1 MLYSPEKKREIILNN
16 YSHPSQQVELA
27 ELRKVSTDLQISFF
41 TFRSLDVGCGD
52 ILHLLLKK
60 KDKDNYLEKCLFSG
74 QQSCL
79 ITIAVANIL
88 CSCLEGKD
96 LDFAR
101 KILNNCEAMV
111 EKKEY
116 NLDKCPD
123 LQVFSDISKFPHRVE
138 CIKLVV
144 RGLTKLVNEV

>member
-1 MLYSPEKKREIILNN
+1 MLYSPEKKRKIVLNN

-27 ELRKVSTDLQISFF
+27 KLKKISTDLQISFS
-41 TFRSLDVGCGD
+41 TFRSLNAGCGD

-60 KDKDNYLEKCLFSG
+60 KDNYLEKCLFSG

-144 RGLTKLVNEV
+144 RGLNKLIK

>member
-1 MLYSPEKKREIILNN
+1 MLYSLEQKRKIILNN

-60 KDKDNYLEKCLFSG
+60 KDNYLEKCLFSG

-116 NLDKCPD
+116 KLDKCPD
-123 LQVFSDISKFPHRVE
+123 LQAFSDISQFPHQVE

-144 RGLTKLVNEV
+144 RGLTKLVSEA

>member
-1 MLYSPEKKREIILNN
+1 MLYSLEQKRKIILNN

-60 KDKDNYLEKCLFSG
+60 KDNYLEKCLFSG

-116 NLDKCPD
+116 KLDKCPD
-123 LQVFSDISKFPHRVE
+123 LQAFSDISQFPHRVE

-144 RGLTKLVNEV
+144 RGLTKLVSEA

>member
-1 MLYSPEKKREIILNN
+1 MLYSPEKKRKIILNN
-16 YSHPSQQVELA
+16 YSCPTQQVELT
-27 ELRKVSTDLQISFF
+27 ELKKNGDDLQISFS
-41 TFRSLDVGCGD
+41 TFRSLDAGCGD

-60 KDKDNYLEKCLFSG
+60 KDNYLEKCLFSG

-101 KILNNCEAMV
+101 KILSNCEAMV

-144 RGLTKLVNEV
+144 RGLNKLIK